1 MKFKCTELITGKV
14 LHLKT
19 PWGIT
24 FQNTSV
30 LVQYA
35 FPLWFTGLLMQR
47 FRVILNYCLK
57 PCLTI
62 FFINYLPWLWDRL
75 TDKYMNPQCSNLS
88 CVLRITD
95 RHVISESVKNL
106 FFFLQMTTE
115 LLLSELPIPAAVL
128 SLLKDAVNQQ
138 LGLLQQPTRKIGMAF
153 QKIYLFH
160 FFSYVSMKD
169 G

>member
-19 PWGIT
+19 PQGIT

-47 FRVILNYCLK
+47 FRVVLNYCLK

-62 FFINYLPWLWDRL
+62 FF
-75 TDKYMNPQCSNLS
+75 
-88 CVLRITD
+88 
-95 RHVISESVKNL
+95 H
-106 FFFLQMTTE
+106 
-115 LLLSELPIPAAVL
+115 
-128 SLLKDAVNQQ
+128 
-138 LGLLQQPTRKIGMAF
+138 
-153 QKIYLFH
+153 
-160 FFSYVSMKD
+160 
-169 G
+169 